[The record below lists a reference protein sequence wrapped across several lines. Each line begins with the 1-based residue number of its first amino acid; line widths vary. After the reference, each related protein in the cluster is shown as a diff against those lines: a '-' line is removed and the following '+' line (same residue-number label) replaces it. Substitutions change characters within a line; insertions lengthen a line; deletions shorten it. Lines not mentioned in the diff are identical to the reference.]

1 MHPKIKEIRLLSS
14 IDNLINLR
22 NEGTLYNNTYLN
34 LKKLLDN
41 RINNYD
47 DYYGDN
53 CNINIDDE
61 TKKTAIVAFSGGVD
75 STASTI
81 IANKIF
87 NIIGITAYSNEI
99 MHQDNKKNISN
110 LAKKLKIRHEFL
122 DIDLNEVLKDTIN
135 GKYHPCGRCHTTVE
149 SAVLNYALEN
159 NIKYII
165 YGDMLSV
172 GRLSIIKN
180 KNNIVRINIPSFLS
194 LTKNESRE
202 ILKKNNIVI
211 SQKYGCSLLKKSH
224 IFNHNKKFTIQ
235 RILREVRAQVIDKE
249 EGVKNIM
256 EVIDDLY

>member
-1 MHPKIKEIRLLSS
+1 MHPKIKEIRLISAM
-14 IDNLINLR
+14 DNLINLY
-22 NEGTLYNNTYLN
+22 NEGTFDKNTYLN
-34 LKKLLDN
+34 LKRLLDN
-41 RINNYD
+41 RINGIDNNYE
-47 DYYGDN
+47 YDN
-53 CNINIDDE
+53 ITNN
-61 TKKTAIVAFSGGVD
+61 TKQTAIVAFSGGVD
-75 STASTI
+75 STASTV
-81 IANKIF
+81 IASKLF
-87 NIIGITAYSNEI
+87 NIIGITAYSDII
-99 MHQDNKKNISN
+99 MHPDNKKNISN

-122 DIDLNEVLKDTIN
+122 DIDLNEVLKDTVN

-172 GRLSIIKN
+172 GQLSIIRN
-180 KNNIVRINIPSFLS
+180 KNNIVRINMPSFLC

-224 IFNHNKKFTIQ
+224 AFNHNRKFTIQ

-249 EGVKNIM
+249 EGLNNIL
-256 EVIDDLY
+256 EVLDM